1 MSVHKAITQH
11 VNNQNQLIKEFL
23 LLDQEREKRI
33 EEAIHLCISGQEFST
48 YLINE
53 VTEKMNEIS
62 KKIENLPSRK
72 LVTPQMVEDYVKKL
86 KSE

>member
-1 MSVHKAITQH
+1 
-11 VNNQNQLIKEFL
+11 
-23 LLDQEREKRI
+23 
-33 EEAIHLCISGQEFST
+33 SGQEFST